1 MNYVRRISVAAGLAA
16 LWLASAAPAPAAAE
30 EFEGGPPHP
39 VWWSPMLELD
49 SLEAIDARLARHIW
63 PGDDEG
69 LPLAKWDGEIREE
82 ASAVNCIELERL
94 VAAGFSGI
102 SSNDFGLQLL
112 NQALCR
118 GIEALGRAQPAET
131 SYLRDFVLDEEAI
144 HLLPAMAKIS
154 PSCDYQCRQRVANE
168 RRIPLSRFEPVIQV
182 IVKSEEQIR
191 IRTIDWVS
199 IVTILGR
206 GDFNGDGVDDLLVLI
221 NGGSM
226 SGTWGGAEL
235 YLLSRDAP
243 SAILFV
249 VEALTGG
256 CDDYQCQAAYDEP
269 RLPSAWSAVRTTTW
283 ILSTQMKVRR
293 LSSGG
298 GRCWEL
304 NTHRKLTICSH
315 GSFGS
320 SQAARCWKSRARARW
335 WRYPPSPAELSGRC
349 WSAGTA

>member
-1 MNYVRRISVAAGLAA
+1 MNLVRRISVAAGLAA

-30 EFEGGPPHP
+30 EFEGGPPYP

-256 CDDYQCQAAYDEP
+256 CDDYQCQAAYDAA
-269 RLPSAWSAVRTTTW
+269 LDY
-283 ILSTQMKVRR
+283 LRR
-293 LSSGG
+293 
-298 GRCWEL
+298 GR
-304 NTHRKLTICSH
+304 R
-315 GSFGS
+315 
-320 SQAARCWKSRARARW
+320 
-335 WRYPPSPAELSGRC
+335 
-349 WSAGTA
+349 